1 MPIQCFSKTTVLF
14 KKRAGKKS
22 LHIVDQ
28 HLIISH
34 YDNYSYYENCF
45 VYLKTWQNFQ
55 ISQVHITSSGQLCS
69 KSLLE

>member
-45 VYLKTWQNFQ
+45 LYLKLGKNFKFRRF
-55 ISQVHITSSGQLCS
+55 T
-69 KSLLE
+69 